1 MGRVGL
7 PPGGRDDRC
16 DTDRV
21 HGPAIG
27 SPRIDLHCHTSA
39 SDGTDTP
46 AELVARA
53 AAVGLDVVAI
63 TDHDTVH
70 GWAEAEAA
78 LPAGLTLVRGAELSC
93 VHRGDAGDEQGE
105 VSVHLLAHLFDPTA
119 PELAAELTRLRV
131 ERVRRAR
138 VMAQRMADDGLPIDP
153 AAVLEQAGE
162 SVGRPHLGQALIAG
176 GYVTS
181 MGEAFAGVLA
191 RSSPYYEE
199 KQDMAVAEA
208 VRLVTAAG
216 GVSTLAHARARA
228 RGGVLTEATL
238 AALAAAGMTGLEV
251 DHPDHTPADRA
262 RLREVSDE
270 LGLVATGSSDYHGSN
285 KTVALGAETTTAD
298 AFARLVAPARGV
310 DLVTGG

>member
-1 MGRVGL
+1 MSDT
-7 PPGGRDDRC
+7 GG
-16 DTDRV
+16 V
-21 HGPAIG
+21 HGPLTDL
-27 SPRIDLHCHTSA
+27 PRIDLHCHTNA

-46 AELVARA
+46 AELVGRA
-53 AAVGLDVVAI
+53 AAAGLDVVAI
-63 TDHDTVH
+63 TDHDTVS

-78 LPAGLTLVRGAELSC
+78 LPGGLTLVRGAELSC
-93 VHRGDAGDEQGE
+93 VHHDEAGDEQRK

-119 PELAAELTRLRV
+119 PELAGELTRLRG

-153 AAVLEQAGE
+153 VAVLAQAGE
-162 SVGRPHLGQALIAG
+162 AVGRPHLGRALIAG
-176 GYVTS
+176 GYVAS

-199 KQDMAVAEA
+199 KQDLVLADA

-228 RGGVLTEATL
+228 RGGVLSETTL
-238 AALAAAGMTGLEV
+238 AALAVAGMTGLEV
-251 DHPDHTPADRA
+251 DHPDHTPPDRA
-262 RLREVSDE
+262 RLREVADE
-270 LGLVATGSSDYHGSN
+270 LDLVATGSSDYHGAN
-285 KTVALGAETTTAD
+285 KTVALGAETTSAD
-298 AFARLVAPARGV
+298 AFARLVARARGV